1 MSLQTDIVFVDAI
14 RSNTD
19 LIAQLP
25 AGDVYNT
32 AIALPDEDAD
42 NAPPPYIIV
51 SFDGLNPQDSTK
63 DNRWD
68 SITDVVTIGIVIV
81 AQTRASLADLA
92 IKVRKTIIDYFTAQV
107 QEDGEN
113 VGLIPYNYTMQAEAV
128 QYDPLKP
135 CFWQKLVFTCNTD
148 PDYEERRN

>member
-1 MSLQTDIVFVDAI
+1 MSLQTDIVFVEAI

-19 LIAQLP
+19 LIALLP

-51 SFDGLNPQDSTK
+51 SFDGLSPQDSTK

-68 SITDVVTIGIVIV
+68 SMTDVVTVGIVIV
-81 AQTRASLADLA
+81 AQTRPSLADLA
-92 IKVRKTIIDYFTAQV
+92 IKVRKSIIDYFTAQV
-107 QEDGEN
+107 QDEGEN
-113 VGLIPYNYTMQAEAV
+113 AGLIPYSYTMQAEAV
-128 QYDPLKP
+128 QYDQLKP
-135 CFWQKLVFTCNTD
+135 CYWQRLIFTCITD
-148 PDYEERRN
+148 PDRL

>member
-1 MSLQTDIVFVDAI
+1 MSLQTDIVFVEAI

-42 NAPPPYIIV
+42 NAPLPYVIV
-51 SFDGLNPQDSTK
+51 SFDGLSPQDSTK

-68 SITDVVTIGIVIV
+68 SLTDVVTVGIVIV
-81 AQTRASLADLA
+81 AQTRPSLADLA
-92 IKVRKTIIDYFTAQV
+92 IKVRKSIIDYFTAQV
-107 QEDGEN
+107 QEEGEN
-113 VGLIPYNYTMQAEAV
+113 AGLIPYSYTMQAEAV
-128 QYDPLKP
+128 QYDQLKP
-135 CFWQKLVFTCNTD
+135 CYWQRLIFTCITD
-148 PDYEERRN
+148 SDQL

>member
-1 MSLQTDIVFVDAI
+1 MSLQTDIVFVEAI

-32 AIALPDEDAD
+32 AIALPDEEAD

-51 SFDGLNPQDSTK
+51 SLDGMNPQDTTK

-68 SITDVVTIGIVIV
+68 SMTDVVTIGIVIV
-81 AQTRASLADLA
+81 AQTRQQLADLA
-92 IKVRKTIIDYFTAQV
+92 IKARKSIIDYFTAQV
-107 QEDGEN
+107 QEEVEN
-113 VGLIPYNYTMQAEAV
+113 AALIPYSYTMQAEAV
-128 QYDPLKP
+128 QYDQLKP
-135 CFWQKLVFTCNTD
+135 CFWQRLIFTCITD
-148 PDYEERRN
+148 PDQL